1 MRGNYIMS
9 IVRKHDN
16 EIPPMSEERAKEIQ
30 SMSDEDI
37 DFSDI
42 PELDEAFFKNAK
54 LVKRQPNTEAI
65 SIRVDTDT
73 LEWFRATAKKHP
85 EIRGYQTLINDVL
98 RTYVTHQI
106 NNKGDS

>member
-1 MRGNYIMS
+1 MS
-9 IVRKHDN
+9 L
-16 EIPPMSEERAKEIQ
+16 EEREKRLAE
-30 SMSDEDI
+30 MPDEDI

-42 PELDEAFFKNAK
+42 PELDEEFFKNAK

-65 SIRVDTDT
+65 SIRLDTNT

-106 NNKGDS
+106 NKNNDSQQSPT

>member
-1 MRGNYIMS
+1 MS
-9 IVRKHDN
+9 TVHKQDN
-16 EIPPMSEERAKEIQ
+16 EIPPMSEERARELLAKK
-30 SMSDEDI
+30 DEDI

-73 LEWFRATAKKHP
+73 LEWFRTTAKNHP

-98 RTYVTHQI
+98 RTYVTHQ
-106 NNKGDS
+106 NNDDSKQSLT